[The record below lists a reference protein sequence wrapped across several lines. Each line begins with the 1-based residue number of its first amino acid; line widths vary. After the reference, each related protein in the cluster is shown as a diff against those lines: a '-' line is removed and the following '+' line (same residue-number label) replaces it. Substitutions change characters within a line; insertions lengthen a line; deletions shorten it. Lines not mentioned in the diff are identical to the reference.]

1 VTNPPRIVVTG
12 AAGQLGREL
21 AAQLAPH
28 GTVIALARP
37 QLDIA
42 DADALRTSLR
52 TLAPDLIV
60 NAAAYTDVDR
70 AETERDRAFAVNATA
85 PAVIAEHARA
95 TGTLVVHYSTDYVFD
110 GAARVP
116 YDEAAATAP
125 LNVYGASKR
134 AGEVAL
140 LDGGASALVL
150 RTSWVYGLAGRNF
163 LLTIRRLAAT
173 RDELRIVDD
182 QWGVPNWTRALAAA
196 TVRLVA
202 GGLTPLRERAGLYH
216 MSARGAATWFAFARA
231 IVGDVERPR
240 VVPIA
245 TADYPTA
252 ARRPAYA
259 VLDTRRFEQTFGFAL
274 PPWQQSLV
282 DCLADRAEPACA
294 ATVGCP
300 PAAGNAR

>member
-1 VTNPPRIVVTG
+1 VTALRIVVTG
-12 AAGQLGREL
+12 AHGQLGREL
-21 AAQLAPH
+21 VARLATH
-28 GTVIALARP
+28 GTVSALGRA
-37 QLDIA
+37 DVDMA
-42 DADALRTSLR
+42 DADALRTALR
-52 TLAPDLIV
+52 ALAPDLVV

-70 AETERDRAFAVNATA
+70 AESERDRAFAVNATA

-95 TGTLVVHYSTDYVFD
+95 HGAVVIHYSTDYVFD

-134 AGEVAL
+134 AGELAL
-140 LDGGASALVL
+140 LDSGAAALVL

-163 LLTIRRLAAT
+163 LVTMRRLAAT

-196 TVRLVA
+196 TVRLVG
-202 GGLTPLRERAGLYH
+202 GGLPSLRERVGLYH
-216 MSARGAATWFAFARA
+216 MSARGATTWFAFARA
-231 IVGDVERPR
+231 IVGEVARPQ
-240 VVPIA
+240 VVPI
-245 TADYPTA
+245 TSADYPTA

-274 PPWQQSLV
+274 PAWPQSLD
-282 DCLADRAEPACA
+282 DCLADRAEPGGL
-294 ATVGCP
+294 ATVG
-300 PAAGNAR
+300 

>member
-1 VTNPPRIVVTG
+1 VTARPRIVVTG
-12 AAGQLGREL
+12 AHGQLGREL
-21 AAQLAPH
+21 CAQLAPH
-28 GTVIALARP
+28 AAVIALARA
-37 QLDIA
+37 DVDVG
-42 DADALRTSLR
+42 DADALRATLAA
-52 TLAPDLIV
+52 LAPDVVV

-70 AETERDRAFAVNATA
+70 AESERDRAFAVNATA
-85 PAVIAEHARA
+85 PAVIAGHARA
-95 TGTLVVHYSTDYVFD
+95 NGTLVVHYSTDYVFD
-110 GAARVP
+110 GTAHVP
-116 YDEAAATAP
+116 YDESAPTAP

-140 LDGGASALVL
+140 LDSGAAALVL

-202 GGLTPLRERAGLYH
+202 GGLAPLRERAGLYH
-216 MSARGAATWFAFARA
+216 MSARGATTWFAFARA
-231 IVGDVERPR
+231 IVGEVERPR

-245 TADYPTA
+245 SSDYPTA

-274 PPWQQSLV
+274 PPWERSLA
-282 DCLADRAEPACA
+282 DCLADRAEPASA
-294 ATVGCP
+294 AAVGCP
-300 PAAGNAR
+300 PAEGNAR